1 MATVLGVD
9 GCPGGWV
16 GALVDPDGTLRWHV
30 DDLAGL
36 LALDAD
42 AVAVDIPIGLPAG
55 AVRRTA
61 DVQARG
67 RLGPQRSSVFHAP
80 PRAALPA
87 RDHATSSALS
97 RAVGGAGLSVQTFHL
112 LGKIREMDELLATDP
127 RLHGRVVEAHPEV
140 SFRALAGQGGP
151 PLPGKLLADGRD
163 VRLELLR
170 GWLPSAALPRPRPGR
185 ARDDDCLDALVC
197 AWTAR
202 RWLAGEAELLGGEP
216 DAVGVPMRIAV

>member
-16 GALVDPDGTLRWHV
+16 GALVTDDGTLRWHV
-30 DDLAGL
+30 GDLAGL

-61 DVQARG
+61 DVQAKA
-67 RLGPQRSSVFHAP
+67 RLGPQRSSVFYAP
-80 PRAALPA
+80 PRPALPA
-87 RDHATSSALS
+87 RDHATSSGLS
-97 RAVGGAGLSVQTFHL
+97 RAAGGGGLSLQTFHL
-112 LGKIREMDELLATDP
+112 LGKIRETDELLGTDP

-140 SFRALAGQGGP
+140 SFRALAGEGQP
-151 PLPGKLLADGRD
+151 PLPRKLLSAGRD
-163 VRLELLR
+163 ARLALLS
-170 GWLPSAALPRPRPGR
+170 GWLPSAALPKPRPGM

-202 RWLAGEAELLGGEP
+202 RWLAGEAELLGGEL
-216 DAVGVPMRIAV
+216 DATGVPMRIVV